1 MNFKKPE
8 KSEFWKNKKK
18 IAEDIIIL
26 HMCTKSHNHMK
37 YSSWDMELEFF
48 CCCYFG
54 PFFALLPPPPNI
66 PENQNFE
73 KMEKASDVIILNLC
87 NKKHDHMMY
96 AYSDIECDRHN
107 FCHFRQFSAL
117 LPHYWPWKLKF
128 GKNVINTCRYYPFTH
143 AYHKSRSY
151 DVWFLIHKVQ
161 RADRSTDFP
170 VILGHFCPLTLLT
183 TQKIKIL
190 KKWKKAPGDI
200 IILHKCTINDN
211 HMIYGPW
218 DMKCTRQNF
227 LSFWAIF
234 WPFTPLTAW
243 NMKTEKKTEKKTP
256 GDIILYKC
264 TRNHDHRLYCSW
276 DMACDG

>member
-1 MNFKKPE
+1 
-8 KSEFWKNKKK
+8 
-18 IAEDIIIL
+18 
-26 HMCTKSHNHMK
+26 MCTKSHNHMK

-143 AYHKSRSY
+143 ASHKSRSY
-151 DVWFLIHKVQ
+151 DVWFLIYKVQ

-234 WPFTPLTAW
+234 CPFTPLTAW